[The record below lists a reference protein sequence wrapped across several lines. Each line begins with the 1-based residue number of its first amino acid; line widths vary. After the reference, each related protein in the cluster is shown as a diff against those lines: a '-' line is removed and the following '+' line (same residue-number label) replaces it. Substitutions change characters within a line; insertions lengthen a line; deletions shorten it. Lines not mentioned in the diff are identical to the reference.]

1 MDIASKSKGEA
12 TSPLTGGTRVTPRGV
27 EFALFSRHA
36 TNVTLCVFDAAGER
50 EIARHRLARDE
61 GDVWRLTLPTA
72 TAGLVYGY
80 RVDGPFDPDQGHRFN
95 ANKLLV
101 DPFARALT
109 GPVQK
114 HPALFGY
121 QPGGAAGDLGFST
134 EDSAPYVPKAVVTAP
149 SAAGDPVK
157 RPLTPLAESI
167 IYELH
172 VGGFSRRHPGLAEGL
187 RGTFSALTS
196 EPLLGHIKELGI
208 TAVELMPVHAFCDE
222 PHLWKRGLSN
232 YWGYNSFNFFTPH
245 TRFGSPAAFREMVQ
259 RFHAAGIEVI
269 LDVVYNHT
277 AEGDEFGPTL
287 SYRGIDNASYYRLQ
301 PGHKRLYVND
311 TGCGNT
317 LAVEHPY
324 VRDMVLASLRYWA
337 EEMRVDGF
345 RFDLAPTLARDAAG
359 YSADSAFFKAV
370 ADDPILG
377 GVKLIAEPWDVGP
390 GGYRLGEFPLH
401 WSEWN
406 DQYRDTVRA
415 FWRGDDSIIGALA
428 DRITGSRKVFRHHGR
443 RPQAAINYIAV
454 HDGFTL
460 EDVVCYN
467 DKRNEANHERNRD
480 GHNHNLS
487 RNWGVEGPSDDP
499 AIRRLR
505 DRQKRNMLATL
516 FLSQGVPMLQAGDE
530 LGRTQQGNNNSY
542 CQDNELSWIDW
553 QHADAALAD
562 FVRRLILLR
571 RSFPQL
577 RRHGFLAGSAL
588 LKGCAAD
595 IVWFSPEGRQM
606 RPQDWQLHYARCFGF
621 YLGACVPPGSRPAS
635 PLLVL
640 MNAHHE
646 PIEFRMPRPL
656 YAAEWDCLID
666 TAEVHHERSSIA
678 AGQVI
683 ALAAHSLLVL
693 GGRIDETAE
702 AAEIAAHRYGVI
714 DLAEAVGIE
723 QVYEDLSGIKHQLS
737 GDTAKL
743 FLEQFGFDVSSEA
756 VIDRQARDLISS
768 KWHELI
774 APVTVLR
781 FDREAEGG
789 NAAAG
794 YTGECRLYLPEN
806 LMVAR
811 LNWLIALEDGS
822 SIGGSAEVERLP
834 LLRSTRLDRCMYHE
848 LTLPLPMG
856 LPYGYHDLEIVV
868 GNKEAVSRLIVAP
881 LHCYRPDWL
890 RAGERVFGIAHQLY
904 SLRRDPDT
912 GIGDFSDLARLVEH
926 AGKAGADVV
935 GLNPLHALFPLRP
948 GHASPYA
955 PSSRLWLNTMFL
967 DVSRMDGYAGERT
980 IGDSARAVENGTLVD
995 YTDVSKRKL
1004 ALFRT
1009 LYERFRDTGPAARK
1023 EAFARFREER
1033 GASLAGFA
1041 TFCALDAHF
1050 DGQFPQQWP
1059 AAYQSPG
1066 SPQVAQFVRDR
1077 ADEVAFHAWLQ
1088 WQADEQLK
1096 RADDACATAG
1106 LKVGLYG
1113 DLAVGVASDGA
1124 DAWADPDIF
1133 MRRVSFGAP
1142 PDAFNADGQNWCM
1155 PPMNPRLMARAGYRP
1170 FIDMLR
1176 ENMRH
1181 YGALRMDHVMW
1192 LQRMFVIPGGE
1203 HASKGTYLRFP
1214 FEDLLAILALES
1226 TRAQCLVIGEDLG
1239 TVPVGFRERME
1250 LETILSYRLMRFER
1264 HYDGSFKRPQEY
1276 PYLALATPSSHDLPT
1291 LIGFFTGLDLEI
1303 GREIGLIRDDEALL
1317 AARRSRRQ
1325 DCVALIEGLIAQG
1338 VIDRARDWNQYAE
1351 RPELLE
1357 PLAEAVQVYLAHSKA
1372 ALMMLNLEDLA
1383 GSPHQVNVPGTVNE
1397 VPNWRRRLDFDAAK
1411 LATDAKLGALF
1422 ARVKAARQRTT
1433 S

>member
-1 MDIASKSKGEA
+1 MDIASKSQRETGS
-12 TSPLTGGTRVTPRGV
+12 TLMGGTRVTAEGV

-36 TNVTLCVFDAAGER
+36 TNVTLCVFDADGER
-50 EIARHRLARDE
+50 EIARHRLVR
-61 GDVWRLTLPTA
+61 GDSDIWRLTLPWA
-72 TAGLVYGY
+72 KAGLVYGY

-109 GPVQK
+109 APVRN
-114 HPALFGY
+114 HPALFAY
-121 QPGGAAGDLGFST
+121 KPGDAAGDLGFSN
-134 EDSAPYVPKAVVTAP
+134 EDSAPYVPKGVVTEP
-149 SAAGDPVK
+149 LAAGNPAK
-157 RPLTPLAESI
+157 RPMTPLAESV

-187 RGTFSALTS
+187 RGTFAGLTS
-196 EPLLGHIKELGI
+196 APLLEHIKSLGV
-208 TAVELMPVHAFCDE
+208 TAVELMPVHAFSDE

-232 YWGYNSFNFFTPH
+232 YWGYNSFSFFAPH
-245 TRFGSPAAFREMVQ
+245 TSYGSPAAFREMVQ

-277 AEGDEFGPTL
+277 GEGDEHGPTV

-324 VRDMVLASLRYWA
+324 VREMILASLRYWA

-345 RFDLAPTLARDAAG
+345 RFDLAPILARQAG
-359 YSADSAFFKAV
+359 GFSADAAFFKAV
-370 ADDPILG
+370 EDDPVLAG
-377 GVKLIAEPWDVGP
+377 LKLIAEPWDVGP

-428 DRITGSRKVFRHHGR
+428 DRIAGSRKLFRHHGR
-443 RPQAAINYIAV
+443 RPQASINYVAV

-460 EDVVCYN
+460 EDVVSYN
-467 DKRNEANHERNRD
+467 GKHNEANHEGNRD

-505 DRQKRNMLATL
+505 RQQKRNMLATL

-530 LGRTQQGNNNSY
+530 FGRTQHGNNNSY
-542 CQDNELSWIDW
+542 CQDNELSWLDW
-553 QHADAALAD
+553 QNADLELAE
-562 FVRRLILLR
+562 FVRKLILLR
-571 RSFPQL
+571 RAFPQL
-577 RRHGFLAGSAL
+577 RRHGFLAGDAL
-588 LKGCAAD
+588 LKGDAAD

-621 YLGACVPPGSRPAS
+621 YLGACVPPEGEATS

-646 PIEFRMPRPL
+646 AIEFRMPRAL
-656 YAAEWDCLID
+656 YGASWDCLID
-666 TAEVHHERSSIA
+666 TSEVHLERSSIA
-678 AGQVI
+678 AGQAI
-683 ALAAHSLLVL
+683 ALAAHSLVVL
-693 GGRIDETAE
+693 GGRIDEAAE
-702 AAEIAAHRYGVI
+702 AAEASAHSYGLI
-714 DLAEAVGIE
+714 DLAVAAGFE
-723 QVYEDLSGIKHQLS
+723 QVWEDLAGVKHRL
-737 GDTAKL
+737 GADTAKL
-743 FLEQFGFDVSSEA
+743 FLDQFGFDVSSDA
-756 VIDRQARDLISS
+756 IIDRQTRDLIGSI
-768 KWHELI
+768 WHELV

-781 FDREAEGG
+781 FDSEVEGG
-789 NAAAG
+789 NAAVG
-794 YTGECRLYLPEN
+794 YKGECRLHLPEN
-806 LMVAR
+806 LMDAR

-822 SIGGSAEVERLP
+822 SIGGSADIERLP
-834 LLRSTRLDRCMYHE
+834 LLRSTRVDRCMYHE
-848 LTLPLPMG
+848 LVLPLPPG
-856 LPYGYHDLEIVV
+856 LPYGYHDLELVV
-868 GNKEAVSRLIVAP
+868 GKREAVSRLIVAP

-904 SLRRDPDT
+904 SLRREPDT
-912 GIGDFSDLARLVEH
+912 GIGDFSDLTRLV
-926 AGKAGADVV
+926 ASAARAGADVV

-967 DVSRMDGYAGERT
+967 DIAGMDGYAGET
-980 IGDSARAVENGTLVD
+980 VVGEHAGAVTNGTLVD
-995 YTDVSKRKL
+995 YADVATRKL

-1009 LYERFRDTGPAARK
+1009 LYRRFRDQGTPERK
-1023 EAFARFREER
+1023 AAFARFRDER
-1033 GASLAGFA
+1033 GQSLAGFA
-1041 TFCALDAHF
+1041 TFSALDAHF

-1059 AAYQSPG
+1059 AGYRNPASPEI
-1066 SPQVAQFVRDR
+1066 AAFVRDH
-1077 ADEVAFHAWLQ
+1077 ADEIAFHAWLQ

-1096 RADDACATAG
+1096 RADEACTEAG
-1106 LKVGLYG
+1106 MKVGLYG

-1133 MRRVSFGAP
+1133 LRRISFGAP

-1155 PPMNPRLMARAGYRP
+1155 PPMNPRLLARAAYRP
-1170 FIDMLR
+1170 FVDMLR

-1203 HASKGTYLRFP
+1203 PASKGTYLRFP
-1214 FEDLLAILALES
+1214 FDDLLAILALES
-1226 TRAQCLVIGEDLG
+1226 TRARCLVIGEDLG
-1239 TVPVGFRERME
+1239 TVPLGFRERME
-1250 LETILSYRLMRFER
+1250 IETILSYRLMRFER
-1264 HYDGSFKRPQEY
+1264 HYDGSFKRPAEY

-1291 LIGFFTGLDLEI
+1291 LLGFFGGLDLEI
-1303 GREIGLIRDDEALL
+1303 GRDIGLIKDDAAL
-1317 AARRSRRQ
+1317 AEARRARRQ
-1325 DCVALIEGLIAQG
+1325 DCLALIGALQRYGLL
-1338 VIDRARDWNQYAE
+1338 DRAEVWTDYE
-1351 RPELLE
+1351 HRPQLLE
-1357 PLAEAVQVYLAHSKA
+1357 PLGAAVQVYLAHSRA
-1372 ALMMLNLEDLA
+1372 ALTMLNLEDLA

-1397 VPNWRRRLDFDAAK
+1397 VPNWRRRLDFDPAR
-1411 LATDAKLGALF
+1411 LASDEGLADLF
-1422 ARVKAARQRTT
+1422 ARVETARRGPIV
-1433 S
+1433 